1 MPILDFYRAKKETIV
16 IDFEAKKGVDD
27 FPQMKDILQAYIKNY

>member
-1 MPILDFYRAKKETIV
+1 MPILDYYREKKETVV

-27 FPQMKDILQAYIKNY
+27 FPQMRDIL